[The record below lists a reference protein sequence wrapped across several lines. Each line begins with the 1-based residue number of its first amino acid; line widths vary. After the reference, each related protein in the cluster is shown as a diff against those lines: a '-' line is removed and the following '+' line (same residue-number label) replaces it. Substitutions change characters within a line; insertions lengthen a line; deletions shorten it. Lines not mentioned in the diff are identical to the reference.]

1 MQDIG
6 EKRDGLEYPPKLAA
20 MKNKYA
26 LTREQSKATEESK
39 LQDYDQNN
47 MRTQSTAYYT
57 NAPLIDNQNGQELQ
71 AVWESDSCDCSSKK
85 LNKTYHRLVSGDNNS
100 QNSSITSGSSRL
112 SNSMSNSN
120 RHETWS
126 LQQSLSEQTSQLFD
140 NTIVENFVRR
150 SLIRK

>member
-57 NAPLIDNQNGQELQ
+57 KAPLIDN
-71 AVWESDSCDCSSKK
+71 
-85 LNKTYHRLVSGDNNS
+85 
-100 QNSSITSGSSRL
+100 
-112 SNSMSNSN
+112 
-120 RHETWS
+120 
-126 LQQSLSEQTSQLFD
+126 
-140 NTIVENFVRR
+140 
-150 SLIRK
+150 